1 NFVHVYMRGYSR
13 AAPKLRDLQGYATDD
28 ALLRDD
34 LRRALT
40 ATLKPSNLLHNH
52 SICHG
57 DLGNAEA
64 ALAAARALGD
74 DEAVQRAAAIGATAV
89 ADIENRDWRCGVPR
103 GVETPG
109 LMSGLAGIGYALLR
123 WADPAGVPS
132 VLLLEPPTDHRGAI
146 DLP

>member
-1 NFVHVYMRGYSR
+1 MSRERRPEAKEPAHLGRLER
-13 AAPKLRDLQGYATDD
+13 AAKRTGRRLK
-28 ALLRDD
+28 

-64 ALAAARALGD
+64 ALAAARALGN
-74 DEAVQRAAAIGATAV
+74 DEAAQRAAAIAATAV
-89 ADIENRDWRCGVPR
+89 SDIENRDWRCGVPR